1 MTEGAGLP
9 SALHLLLGDDQGG
22 EQAQAGAGGED
33 QQAAL
38 DQLGG
43 QLLVGALPLHVDAD
57 HQAHAPGGAQAW
69 QVQ

>member
-9 SALHLLLGDDQGG
+9 SALKLRKRCFHDGQALVHLLLGDDQGG

-38 DQLGG
+38 EPERAVL
-43 QLLVGALPLHVDAD
+43 A
-57 HQAHAPGGAQAW
+57 
-69 QVQ
+69 